1 MKGKLI
7 FLMLL
12 LVTVFYSCRKS
23 PQAPTGSSRIAVS
36 DTIHVDTLK
45 ATWAVVSSSIKS
57 AGLKNLTDHGF
68 CWATT
73 SMPDINS
80 THFSL
85 GSSLTPGKFTA
96 KLTGLD
102 TLTLY
107 YIRSYVMDDKKF
119 VVYNSH
125 QLEFTTLDL
134 TLASV
139 TTDPVTNI
147 TSVSAQCGGQVI
159 SDGNGALRARGVC
172 WSAGTTPSLS
182 HCDGFTTDTGN
193 NFISKISGLL
203 NDTTYKVVAY
213 VTNEKGTGYGSI
225 KTFSTRLPCGQAIV
239 FYGNITYH
247 SVLIGGQCWL
257 KENLNIGIQI
267 TGIQNQ
273 DPTHPTIE
281 KYCFNNDSTN
291 CSLYGGLYQWDE
303 AMRSSVTP
311 GAQGICP
318 SSWHIPSDAEW
329 NLLTA
334 FLGGDSVAGTKMK
347 SATGWYNNGNGTN
360 ISGFTGL
367 PAGNRGN
374 DGSYNNLTQ
383 LAYFWTSSQA
393 DASSAWNRKLN
404 YDTAIVT
411 KYNSFETNGLSV
423 RCIRNQ

>member
-1 MKGKLI
+1 MMKRKLI
-7 FLMLL
+7 FLILL

-23 PQAPTGSSRIAVS
+23 PEAPTGSSRIGVS
-36 DTIHVDTLK
+36 DAHVDSVK
-45 ATWAVVSSSIKS
+45 ATWAVVSSSIES
-57 AGLKNLTDHGF
+57 AGLKNLTDRGF

-73 SMPDINS
+73 PMPDLNS
-80 THFSL
+80 THLSL
-85 GSSLTPGKFTA
+85 GSSLIPGKFTA

-102 TLTLY
+102 TLTPY

-119 VVYNSH
+119 VVYSS
-125 QLEFTTLDL
+125 QIEFTTLDL

-147 TSVSAQCGGQVI
+147 TSVSAQCGGQVT
-159 SDGNGALRARGVC
+159 SDGNGTLSARGVC
-172 WSAGTTPSLS
+172 WSASATPSLS

-193 NFISKISGLL
+193 NFLSKISGLL

-213 VTNEKGTGYGSI
+213 ITNEQGTAYGSVR
-225 KTFSTRLPCGQAIV
+225 TFSTRLPCGQAIV
-239 FYGNITYH
+239 FYGNATYH
-247 SVLIGGQCWL
+247 SVLIGSQCWL
-257 KENLNIGIQI
+257 KENLNIGTRI
-267 TGIQNQ
+267 TGSQNQ
-273 DPTHPTIE
+273 DPSNPTVE
-281 KYCFNNDSTN
+281 KYCFNDDSTN

-318 SSWHIPSDAEW
+318 SNWHIPSDAEW
-329 NLLTA
+329 SVLTT

-367 PAGNRGN
+367 PGGFRGN
-374 DGSYNNLTQ
+374 DSNFNNLTQ
-383 LAYFWTSSQA
+383 LGFFWSSTQA

-411 KYNSFETNGLSV
+411 KYNSFMTNGFSV